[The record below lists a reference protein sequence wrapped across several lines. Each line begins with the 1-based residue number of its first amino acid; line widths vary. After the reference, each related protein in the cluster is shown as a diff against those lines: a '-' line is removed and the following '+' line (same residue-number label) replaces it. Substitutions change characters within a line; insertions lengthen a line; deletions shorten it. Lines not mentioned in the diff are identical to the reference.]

1 MSYTLKRSADP
12 DTIEIWYIWKD
23 KRYLASI
30 IHTDLV
36 DDEIKA
42 EIDANGEA
50 DIEFKLIGREQ

>member
-1 MSYTLKRSADP
+1 MHYTVKRGEDP

-30 IHTDLV
+30 IHTDLI
-36 DDEIKA
+36 DDEVKA

-50 DIEFKLIGREQ
+50 DVYFELMERKK

>member
-50 DIEFKLIGREQ
+50 DIEFKLIGR

>member
-1 MSYTLKRSADP
+1 MSYTLKRSEDP
-12 DTIEIWYIWKD
+12 EMLELWYIWKD

-36 DDEIKA
+36 DDEVKA
-42 EIDANGEA
+42 EIEASGEA

>member
-23 KRYLASI
+23 KWYLASI

-50 DIEFKLIGREQ
+50 DIEFKLIGR

>member
-36 DDEIKA
+36 DDEVKA

>member
-1 MSYTLKRSADP
+1 MHYTVKRSADP

-30 IHTDLV
+30 IHTDLI
-36 DDEIKA
+36 DDEVKA

-50 DIEFKLIGREQ
+50 DVYFELMERKK

>member
-1 MSYTLKRSADP
+1 MSYTLKRSEDP

-50 DIEFKLIGREQ
+50 DIEFKLIGR